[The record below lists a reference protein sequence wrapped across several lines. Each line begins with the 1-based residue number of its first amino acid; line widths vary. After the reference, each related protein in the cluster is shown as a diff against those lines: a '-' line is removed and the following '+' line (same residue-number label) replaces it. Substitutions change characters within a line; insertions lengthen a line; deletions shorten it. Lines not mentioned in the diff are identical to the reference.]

1 MLFGNDEK
9 PSNLTEVAKTLGV
22 YGKDIKQDV
31 APVAKAEESD
41 DSDEK

>member
-9 PSNLTEVAKTLGV
+9 PSNITEVAKTLGV

-31 APVAKAEESD
+31 APDAKVGES
-41 DSDEK
+41 EN